1 MQKERSDELANWKIS
16 SEFREDQSSYKSQL
30 PAILLTGYM
39 KLVSYSEPV
48 FSLKKW
54 KSYCGY
60 FKNVSDAS
68 HKAYNIKH
76 FKTIADI
83 IIILI
88 MNFRHSFAFLP
99 VSATVCSSIRV
110 NLDP

>member
-1 MQKERSDELANWKIS
+1 
-16 SEFREDQSSYKSQL
+16 
-30 PAILLTGYM
+30 M
-39 KLVSYSEPV
+39 KWVSYSEPV
-48 FSLKKW
+48 FSIKKW

-76 FKTIADI
+76 FQTIADI

-88 MNFRHSFAFLP
+88 MISDIVLQFCLIQPQFAHL
-99 VSATVCSSIRV
+99 SESELI
-110 NLDP
+110 